1 MTLLHISGIENQVVN
16 ELTEGERQRREL
28 RTLEN
33 TTFGY
38 QTKEEESE
46 KETGKE

>member
-1 MTLLHISGIENQVVN
+1 MHISGIENQVMN
-16 ELTEGERQRREL
+16 ELTEGERQRKEL

-38 QTKEEESE
+38 QTEEEESE
-46 KETGKE
+46 KEIEKE